1 MCFMRMRV
9 HTLGIVSFAAIAC
22 VACADEQLVT
32 VPPEPEPDVEPE
44 EEPAAIEPEDEEP
57 APEAPEPPPNSGDE
71 CVTDAD
77 CGTGTECESGTC
89 VGVGVLRVT
98 LTFSMDTDLDL
109 HVITPS
115 GEEVYFGNPSAA
127 GGVLDVDTCVG
138 SCDIEDVHVENVVF
152 NESMQSGFYEAF
164 VVNFDGRD
172 GGAFRIEVSGAAEL
186 SADGSLSNTF
196 GATSESLE
204 WFLTD

>member
-1 MCFMRMRV
+1 MRFSQS
-9 HTLGIVSFAAIAC
+9 LGIILAAVAAVAS
-22 VACADEQLVT
+22 VACADEQLVE
-32 VPPEPEPDVEPE
+32 VPDEPEPDIEAE
-44 EEPAAIEPEDEEP
+44 EEPAAIEDP
-57 APEAPEPPPNSGDE
+57 APIEPEPPPNSGDE
-71 CVTDAD
+71 CASDAD
-77 CGTGTECESGTC
+77 CGSGTECESGTC

-138 SCDIEDVHVENVVF
+138 SCDVEDVHVENVVF

-164 VVNFDGRD
+164 VVNFDGRE
-172 GGAFRIEVSGAAEL
+172 GGAFRIDVAGAAQL
-186 SADGSLSNTF
+186 SADGSLSATF

>member
-1 MCFMRMRV
+1 MSLMRSFLTPLV
-9 HTLGIVSFAAIAC
+9 AFAAIAC

-32 VPPEPEPDVEPE
+32 VPDEPEPDIEAEDEPS
-44 EEPAAIEPEDEEP
+44 AIEEP
-57 APEAPEPPPNSGDE
+57 APETPEPPPSSGDE
-71 CVTDAD
+71 CSSDAD
-77 CGTGTECESGTC
+77 CSGDTVCEEGTC
-89 VGVGVLRVT
+89 VGAGVLRIT

-109 HVITPS
+109 HVVTPS

-138 SCDIEDVHVENVVF
+138 ACDSEPVHVENVFF
-152 NESMQSGFYEAF
+152 NESMQSGFYEAY
-164 VVNFDGRD
+164 VVNFDGRA
-172 GGAFRIEVSGAAEL
+172 GGSFRIEVAGAAEL

>member
-1 MCFMRMRV
+1 MAHMGMRFPLFGLV
-9 HTLGIVSFAAIAC
+9 TFAAIAC
-22 VACADEQLVT
+22 VACADEQLVE
-32 VPPEPEPDVEPE
+32 VPDEPEPEVEAE
-44 EEPAAIEPEDEEP
+44 EEPAAIEEP
-57 APEAPEPPPNSGDE
+57 APIEPEPPPNSGDE
-71 CVTDAD
+71 CASDED
-77 CGTGTECESGTC
+77 CGSGTECESGTC

-138 SCDIEDVHVENVVF
+138 SCDVEEVHVENVVF
-152 NESMQSGFYEAF
+152 NESMQSGFYEAY
-164 VVNFDGRD
+164 VVNFDGRAA
-172 GGAFRIEVSGAAEL
+172 GAFRIDVAGAAEL
-186 SADGSLSNTF
+186 SADGSLSDTF